1 MVLRLVEIDRLRIEG
16 FMQAEQADSGLL
28 NTEAQVELQLSGKT
42 IQTTAKLV
50 FISPEVNPIN
60 SQVRVH
66 LDVDNRDGK
75 LRPGLRPKVWI
86 PAAQ

>member
-1 MVLRLVEIDRLRIEG
+1 
-16 FMQAEQADSGLL
+16 ADPKWLDC
-28 NTEAQVELQLSGKT
+28 EAQVELLLSGKP
-42 IQTTAKLV
+42 IRTTAKLV

-60 SQVRVH
+60 AQVRVH

-86 PAAQ
+86 PSNP

>member
-1 MVLRLVEIDRLRIEG
+1 LVEIDRLRIEG
-16 FMQAEQADSGLL
+16 FMPAEKADPKWLAS
-28 NTEAQVELQLSGKT
+28 EAKVELQLSGKT

-50 FISPEVNPIN
+50 FISPEVNPVN

-75 LRPGLRPKVWI
+75 LRPGLKPKVWI
-86 PAAQ
+86 PTSP